1 LHDRSTDFNTSLAGV
16 ADTTAPTLSAGAT
29 SVVSTTAWTGVIT
42 TDEGNGVIY
51 TLVNQSGQ
59 RLGTAVEA
67 GGTSLPVF
75 SQGQKSLSFP
85 GLTADTSGYYAHIM
99 HEDAAGN
106 QSAVTT
112 IGPFNTRAGAGTGTV
127 SLTIPRRGDILSGGE
142 GVGPFP
148 MFFRTLVSDNGVTEP
163 ASTRSYDP
171 TQAGFAYV
179 VDLGLGGPTRYEY
192 LTHVPDIHNN
202 MNVAYAKEF
211 SACYQPGTYTVVVN
225 VFRHD
230 GTFVGAGTQTF
241 TIRDPLIEIT
251 SVFLVNNDGATDAA
265 YPGAAAYTT
274 LGQAIAAANT
284 AGVTSLIL
292 MRRGQT
298 HPQNTQ
304 IAIPS
309 SCPHFIVS
317 TYGTGTKPLV
327 TTTFGGELI
336 RPNDAWNRNN
346 VYRNI
351 RFQAGYNT
359 ITESGTAPTLYRTGV
374 GGSVTTKGVLFDGCE
389 FDGFNQAA
397 NLITGTVETNHFYML
412 HNCKSDI
419 GRGFYV
425 FQGPNSGTYVSFRG
439 TSMLADPRHA
449 LGGGNGGNL
458 YGCMRIV
465 CAKRLLLE
473 SSEFFS
479 RATPSATSNFNLQP
493 TLRLLTAPEDSQ
505 QRMFGYMTGCYVDG
519 GNQAVTL
526 PMSNG
531 SQARRRSARCELP
544 RPQELPRRR
553 NREHEAGQHADG
565 RAALGQQHHGPV
577 RRQVGRHLQPRRLGG
592 ILHLRLGQGHTPR
605 RRGYHFPRAGV
616 AQHLHQPAHGGEH
629 ERAGCPVLG
638 GHVGRMVGP
647 VGRGGQ
653 HHLPAEPARRT
664 EHGGRDVHRRQILS
678 LTADRRGC
686 RSSRTSHKATASKP
700 GPRRATTRPTPRH
713 RGRRG
718 TGGSLPRPLQ
728 PALIYDDFYNVARG
742 GHDAGWRGRP
752 AFDVRQAD
760 ARPRENRSRAGEGRI
775 GQAAH

>member
-1 LHDRSTDFNTSLAGV
+1 MTILTIASFLEE
-16 ADTTAPTLSAGAT
+16 APPVPAVLSDGTLGT
-29 SVVSTTAWTGVIT
+29 VTSTTAQATVDT
-42 TDEGNGVIY
+42 TVASGIIY
-51 TLVNQSGQ
+51 TAYAQQASPLAIATIKETGSVLGVTSSGTKTVNA
-59 RLGTAVEA
+59 LGMTPGTTGLYLHIVHSN
-67 GGTSLPVF
+67 GGLDSNV
-75 SQGQKSLSFP
+75 
-85 GLTADTSGYYAHIM
+85 
-99 HEDAAGN
+99 
-106 QSAVTT
+106 VV
-112 IGPFNTRAGAGTGTV
+112 IGPFNTASLGAGTGTV

-163 ASTRSYDP
+163 ASARSYDP

-202 MNVAYAKEF
+202 MNVAYAKDF

-251 SVFLVNNDGATDAA
+251 SVFLVNNAGATDAA

-351 RFQAGYNT
+351 RFQGGYNT

-374 GGSVTTKGVLFDGCE
+374 GGSITTKGVLFDGCE

-397 NLITGTVETNHFYML
+397 NLITGVVETNHFYML

-449 LGGGNGGNL
+449 LGGGDGGNL

-465 CAKRLLLE
+465 CAKRLFLE

-479 RATPSATSNFNLQP
+479 RATPSANSNFNLQP

-531 SQARRRSARCELP
+531 SQAGDVLHGINFIGLKNYLVGATANTKLVNMRM
-544 RPQELPRRR
+544 
-553 NREHEAGQHADG
+553 AGQHWVNNIMVLCDAKSNGTYNPGGWEAFFTFDSDKATPPG
-565 RAALGQQHHGPV
+565 GEDTTSPV
-577 RRQVGRHLQPRRLGG
+577 RAWHNTCINLRTVANMNGRDAPFSEGMSIKWSSQWAEAGNIIYQPNLPGEPN
-592 ILHLRLGQGHTPR
+592 T
-605 RRGYHFPRAGV
+605 AGV
-616 AQHLHQPAHGGEH
+616 TFTQ
-629 ERAGCPVLG
+629 
-638 GHVGRMVGP
+638 
-647 VGRGGQ
+647 
-653 HHLPAEPARRT
+653 
-664 EHGGRDVHRRQILS
+664 DSILS
-678 LTADRRGC
+678 DNGQAWVPLWTNVAHR
-686 RSSRTSHKATASKP
+686 ATASLP
-700 GPRRATTRPTPRH
+700 AVTFDTSYGAASGQAWDGRITAGPTTAR
-713 RGRRG
+713 
-718 TGGSLPRPLQ
+718 LWL
-728 PALIYDDFYNVARG
+728 DDFYNELRSATTQ
-742 GHDAGWRGRP
+742 AGAVGRL
-752 AFDVRQAD
+752 
-760 ARPRENRSRAGEGRI
+760 
-775 GQAAH
+775 AA